1 MENGVL
7 DTNYNSLIFYN
18 GTWYY
23 VDHGKINWK
32 YTNLVKYYSTW
43 YYVENGQINWN
54 KNTLC
59 QVVEVVFG
67 TMFQMV

>member
-23 VDHGKINWK
+23 VNHGQINWHK
-32 YTNLVKYYSTW
+32 TTLSQVNGTGTW
-43 YYVENGQINWN
+43 YYVENG
-54 KNTLC
+54 
-59 QVVEVVFG
+59 
-67 TMFQMV
+67 

>member
-1 MENGVL
+1 ME
-7 DTNYNSLIFYN
+7 
-18 GTWYY
+18 
-23 VDHGKINWK
+23 HGKINWK

-59 QVVEVVFG
+59 QVNGSGTWYYVENG
-67 TMFQMV
+67 QLN